1 MTDKVRDQILAIGDI
16 GLTNMFDPNM
26 VQRLA
31 HDREYYELVVFIEE
45 NRAAYVR
52 FILSGESESAP

>member
-1 MTDKVRDQILAIGDI
+1 MTDKVRDQILAIRDI

-31 HDREYYELVVFIEE
+31 HDREYYELVGTG
-45 NRAAYVR
+45 A
-52 FILSGESESAP
+52 LSKSGQ

>member
-1 MTDKVRDQILAIGDI
+1 MTDKVRDQILAIRDI